1 MNPEHEAKAME
12 RAVRW
17 AICSAH
23 ETTTPVL
30 TTHVLLVLPNWA
42 GTAYLRWMSQPT
54 VQEIQSSELAATSR
68 TQSFGPLVWITQAI
82 KNGM

>member
-23 ETTTPVL
+23 EIKTPVL

-54 VQEIQSSELAATSR
+54 VQEIQVNLLQLQEPKA
-68 TQSFGPLVWITQAI
+68 LVHWY
-82 KNGM
+82 G